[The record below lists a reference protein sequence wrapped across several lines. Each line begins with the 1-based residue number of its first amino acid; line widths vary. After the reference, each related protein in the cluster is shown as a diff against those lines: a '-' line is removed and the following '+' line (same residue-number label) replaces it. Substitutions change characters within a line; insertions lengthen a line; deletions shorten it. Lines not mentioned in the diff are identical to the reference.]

1 MSTDD
6 YLAALGITQ
15 FVLSESKQLTCGVA
29 LASPGYCYRLT
40 SPDSSLGYLVAST
53 PHAAPTESALLLK
66 LIGALGCVGEG
77 DFQVD
82 VESTLAA
89 GPSEIAFLI
98 LLGELPALPVE
109 APIIIRSHAVVDLLA
124 RPDLKRPLW
133 QALKAQLPFLAPA

>member
-15 FVLSESKQLTCGVA
+15 FVRAELTEPLVESVA
-29 LASPGYCYRLT
+29 FSGYCYRLT
-40 SPDSSLGYLVAST
+40 SPEATRGYLVAS
-53 PHAAPTESALLLK
+53 APDADPAESALLLK

-82 VESTLAA
+82 VETTLAA
-89 GPSEIAFLI
+89 GPSEMAFLI
-98 LLGELPALPVE
+98 LLGELPALPIE
-109 APIIIRSHAVVDLLA
+109 APIIIRSHAVADLLA

-133 QALKAQLPFLAPA
+133 QALKTQLPFLAPA